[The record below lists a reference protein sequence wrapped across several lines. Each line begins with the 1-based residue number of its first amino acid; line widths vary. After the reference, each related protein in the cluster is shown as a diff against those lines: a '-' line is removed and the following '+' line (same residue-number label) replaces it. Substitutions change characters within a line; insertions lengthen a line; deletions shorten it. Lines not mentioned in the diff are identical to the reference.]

1 MKNIVLPI
9 CCLLLNSCTTK
20 FQNDITNNNTEIV
33 LDRINKSSL
42 KKLNSK
48 QGMGLSLLHT
58 AVIDG
63 KVEIV
68 KALVNRKVDLD
79 MISNGLTPLHIAVMD
94 NNTILVKILLE
105 AGADKKIG
113 YKKLNAYD
121 LAEINQNDEI
131 LKLLK

>member
-1 MKNIVLPI
+1 
-9 CCLLLNSCTTK
+9 
-20 FQNDITNNNTEIV
+20 
-33 LDRINKSSL
+33 
-42 KKLNSK
+42 
-48 QGMGLSLLHT
+48 
-58 AVIDG
+58 
-63 KVEIV
+63 
-68 KALVNRKVDLD
+68 

-105 AGADKKIG
+105 AGADKKIE

>member
-42 KKLNSK
+42 KKLNMK

-63 KVEIV
+63 KIEIV
-68 KALVNRKVDLD
+68 KALINRKVDLN
-79 MISNGLTPLHIAVMD
+79 MVSNGLTPLHIAVMD
-94 NNTILVKILLE
+94 NNTILVKILIE
-105 AGADKKIG
+105 AGANKEIK
-113 YKKLNAYD
+113 YKNLNAYD
-121 LAEINQNDEI
+121 LAEINQNNEI
-131 LKLLK
+131 LQLLK

>member
-1 MKNIVLPI
+1 MKNLVLPI
-9 CCLLLNSCTTK
+9 FCLLLNSCTTK

-105 AGADKKIG
+105 AGADKKI
-113 YKKLNAYD
+113 
-121 LAEINQNDEI
+121 E
-131 LKLLK
+131 